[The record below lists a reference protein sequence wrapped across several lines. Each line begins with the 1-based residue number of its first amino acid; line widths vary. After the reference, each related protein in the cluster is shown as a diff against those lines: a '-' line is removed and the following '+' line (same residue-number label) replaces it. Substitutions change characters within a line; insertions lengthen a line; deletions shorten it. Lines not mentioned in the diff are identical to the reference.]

1 MKKILL
7 LFLTF
12 FVLLFPLKVNALDVN
27 AKAYILV
34 NAETLGVIA
43 GNNYNEKLPMASTTK
58 IMTALILAEHN
69 TPQKT
74 VKVTKEMIA
83 VEGSSMG
90 LLEGDTVS
98 FNDLLYGMLLASGND
113 AANVTAYVI
122 GGSLEGFAKI
132 MNNKAKEIGL
142 KNTNFVTP
150 SGLDNENHY
159 STAYDLAVLT
169 AYALKNEAFK
179 KAVSSYKATLFYG
192 NPPYRRTLTNHNKLL
207 VEFDDA
213 IGVKT
218 GFTKKAGRCLVSA
231 AQRDG
236 KQVICVTLNDP
247 QDWEDHTKLLN
258 LGLNS
263 VVNYT
268 PKAQN
273 QISVLSV
280 IGGEKEAVNV
290 NCNFGSV
297 CLLED
302 EIKKINYKIH
312 YNKNIFAPIYKDQIV
327 GYITYHLNNKVIKSF
342 NITAKET
349 VKAVEISVFDKFLC
363 CLKLLLN

>member
-1 MKKILL
+1 MKKILAVFSL
-7 LFLTF
+7 ICMIFTSF
-12 FVLLFPLKVNALDVN
+12 EVGAIETG
-27 AKAYILV
+27 AKSFILV
-34 NAETLGVIA
+34 NAETMGVIS
-43 GNNYNEKLPMASTTK
+43 GKDYNVKLPMASTTK
-58 IMTALILAEHN
+58 IMTALILAEKN

-90 LLEGDTVS
+90 LLEGDIVGY
-98 FNDLLYGMLLASGND
+98 NDLLYGMLLSSGND
-113 AANVTAYVI
+113 AANVTAI
-122 GGSLEGFAKI
+122 ELAGSLENFSKI

-150 SGLDNENHY
+150 SGLDTENHY
-159 STAYDLAVLT
+159 STAYDLALLT
-169 AYALKNEAFK
+169 SYALKNEAFK
-179 KAVSSYKATLFYG
+179 KAVSSYKATLNYG

-207 VEFDDA
+207 VEFEDA

-231 AQRDG
+231 AERDG
-236 KQVICVTLNDP
+236 KIVICVTLKDAND
-247 QDWEDHTKLLN
+247 WKDHEKLLN

-268 PKAQN
+268 PKLQN
-273 QISVLSV
+273 EKQSLSVLGGQKDSV
-280 IGGEKEAVNV
+280 NIGYNLD
-290 NCNFGSV
+290 SI

-302 EIKKINYKIH
+302 EIQDFSFKIH
-312 YNKNIFAPIYKDQIV
+312 YNSNLFAPIYKDQVV
-327 GYITYHLNNKVIKSF
+327 GKITYHLNNRIIKSV

-349 VKAVEISVFDKFLC
+349 VNGVEVSGFNKFLC
-363 CLKLLLN
+363 YLKLLLN